1 MLKKKKKKLSK
12 DLHEHSDA
20 SSDTKCNSTNEMG
33 LGQIT
38 KAKVPK
44 LNISL
49 VRNGTQEI
57 IILKKEVCMACG
69 KYNAMSFLY
78 RKVE

>member
-1 MLKKKKKKLSK
+1 
-12 DLHEHSDA
+12 
-20 SSDTKCNSTNEMG
+20 MG

-38 KAKVPK
+38 KPKVPK

-69 KYNAMSFLY
+69 KYILMSFLY
-78 RKVE
+78 RKVSERIHTQGFICLGH